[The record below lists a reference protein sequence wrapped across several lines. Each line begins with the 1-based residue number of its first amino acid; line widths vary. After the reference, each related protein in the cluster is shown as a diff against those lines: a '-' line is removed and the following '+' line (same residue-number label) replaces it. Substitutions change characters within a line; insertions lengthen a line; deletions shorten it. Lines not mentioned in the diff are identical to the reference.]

1 AASLRSDLQ
10 EAFLKI
16 AAFQP
21 LLTLDRGGRELKL
34 AAPGPADMRE
44 VIEGPAAR
52 AGLSFETREEVGK
65 SLADELAAA
74 VGAAADALPLLQ
86 MTLALLFERRDPDHK
101 LLRWADYTAMGGLEG
116 AIASQAER
124 VLSGLPEAVGAEL
137 GPLLRQL
144 TRLWLSLDGEIE
156 LRPADLDESSLS
168 GTRAEL
174 ARALVAGRLVVAD
187 QGKLRIV
194 HEAVLRSSPPPT
206 PRPGATARASSARSY
221 TPSSPPRSPSSGASA
236 PAASASWPQSPPG
249 SPGSRCS
256 PSPAAS
262 LPGTS
267 AASPPRRSARRKPIT
282 GSP

>member
-1 AASLRSDLQ
+1 RSDLQ

-52 AGLSFETREEVGK
+52 AGLSFETREEDGK

-74 VGAAADALPLLQ
+74 VGAAADALP
-86 MTLALLFERRDPDHK
+86 LLFERRDPDHK

-137 GPLLRQL
+137 
-144 TRLWLSLDGEIE
+144 
-156 LRPADLDESSLS
+156 
-168 GTRAEL
+168 
-174 ARALVAGRLVVAD
+174 
-187 QGKLRIV
+187 
-194 HEAVLRSSPPPT
+194 
-206 PRPGATARASSARSY
+206 
-221 TPSSPPRSPSSGASA
+221 
-236 PAASASWPQSPPG
+236 
-249 SPGSRCS
+249 
-256 PSPAAS
+256 
-262 LPGTS
+262 
-267 AASPPRRSARRKPIT
+267 
-282 GSP
+282 